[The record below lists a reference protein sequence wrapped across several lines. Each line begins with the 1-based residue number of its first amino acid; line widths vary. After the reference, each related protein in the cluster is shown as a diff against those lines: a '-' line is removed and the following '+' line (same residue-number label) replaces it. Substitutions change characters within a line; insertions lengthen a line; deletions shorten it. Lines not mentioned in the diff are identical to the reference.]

1 MSAQDIPFIALSIFA
16 IAITFFAM
24 FYFGGQIISKFK
36 ENDVIGNNSAAV
48 EVLDKTD
55 AIHDRLDYVVFVI
68 FISSALLLIVTG
80 WLVGGDP
87 IFAIL
92 YFFFVMF
99 SILIAA
105 LCSNMWEEF
114 TGASVWGTTLLSFP
128 ITNHILLYYPMYI
141 GIMGITGLIVMF
153 AKPYTAGGGSR

>member
-24 FYFGGQIISKFK
+24 AYFGSTIIDKFK
-36 ENDVIGNNSAAV
+36 ENEVINGTASAV
-48 EVLDKTD
+48 EVLNKTD
-55 AIHDRLDYVVFVI
+55 AIHDRLDYVVFVL
-68 FISSALLLIVTG
+68 FVSSALLLIVTG

-92 YFFFVMF
+92 YFFFVLF
-99 SILIAA
+99 SILISA

-114 TGASVWGTTLLSFP
+114 TAASAWGTTLLSFP
-128 ITNHILLYYPMYI
+128 ITNHILLFFPMYI
-141 GIMGITGLIVMF
+141 SIMGMIGLIIMF
-153 AKPYTAGGGSR
+153 AKPYVVGGGSR